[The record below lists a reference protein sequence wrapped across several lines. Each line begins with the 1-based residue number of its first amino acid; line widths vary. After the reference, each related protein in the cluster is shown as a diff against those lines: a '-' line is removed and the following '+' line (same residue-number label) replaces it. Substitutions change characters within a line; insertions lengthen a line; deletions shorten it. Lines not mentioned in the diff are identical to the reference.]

1 MFCTIAQCMA
11 VWAGL
16 LLLYPK
22 GLMPMVIYFIALN
35 IAWLGI
41 WQWCAKRLVG
51 LRWRETLKD
60 ILPFLIFTLIVHG
73 FTWWVTS
80 GITIMWLRM
89 ICRIIMAAVLYAGI
103 MWVSGA
109 KIMRETV
116 EYLAPSNSPFGGGK
130 KSHKNN
136 PDSQE

>member
-1 MFCTIAQCMA
+1 MA

-22 GLMPMVIYFIALN
+22 GLMPMVIYFICLN
-35 IAWLGI
+35 VAWLGI
-41 WQWCAKRLVG
+41 WQWWAKRLVG

-60 ILPFLIFTLIVHG
+60 VLPFLVITLIVHS
-73 FTWWVTS
+73 FTWWATN
-80 GITIMWLRM
+80 GISIMWLRLLS
-89 ICRIIMAAVLYAGI
+89 RIVMAATLYTGV
-103 MWVSGA
+103 MWISGA

-116 EYLAPSNSPFGGGK
+116 GYLAPSNSPFGGGK
-130 KSHKNN
+130 KFHKNN